1 MIIINDSNSSTYSM
15 CARRMLYPGQ
25 VSADI
30 DAGGLYDALSRVV
43 RDCSGICLRLSSD
56 ERRLIDTLLALD
68 KRGAEFKPV
77 KRENQKDML
86 LKKLIAQE
94 KVVKDEKIASLVK
107 ARAREE
113 AIRNEANYTSA
124 ADVAAAAE
132 KSGAR
137 RGVVAPKK
145 LDPAEGKQVSLKDLM
160 GDNAFIETSMR
171 HSGVP
176 TTMASEEGWDMN
188 KMEESLAARKEGDVE
203 TEKESRT
210 SEAVVAAESDAGHG
224 EDKSVQSGDGASE
237 AVEPDS
243 KTEKPKSRRGRRGTR

>member
-15 CARRMLYPGQ
+15 CARRMLHPGQ

-56 ERRLIDTLLALD
+56 ERRLLDTLMALD

-77 KRENQKDML
+77 KRENQKDIL
-86 LKKLIAQE
+86 LKKIIEQE
-94 KVVKDEKIASLVK
+94 KVVKEEKIASLVK
-107 ARAREE
+107 AREREE

-124 ADVAAAAE
+124 EDVAAAAE

-188 KMEESLAARKEGDVE
+188 KMEESMSARNDGNAE
-203 TEKESRT
+203 TEKYSST
-210 SEAVVAAESDAGHG
+210 SDTVGYAESDVGHG
-224 EDKSVQSGDGASE
+224 EDKSSQPGDETSE
-237 AVEPDS
+237 PVEPDR
-243 KTEKPKSRRGRRGTR
+243 KTEKTKSRRGRRGTR